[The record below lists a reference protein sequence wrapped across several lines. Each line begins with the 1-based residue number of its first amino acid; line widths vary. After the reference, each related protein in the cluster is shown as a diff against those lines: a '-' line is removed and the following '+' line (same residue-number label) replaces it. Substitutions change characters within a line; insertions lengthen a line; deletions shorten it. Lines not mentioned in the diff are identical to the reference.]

1 MAERGREAGDLVHQL
16 VRDDKRPTGALRRV
30 PLLTVPQ
37 MQCTDREPGLRL
49 MTQLHE
55 IEQRAGILCA
65 SLALGFPYS
74 DAEHLGA
81 NVLVYAWD
89 EAQAADAADE
99 MADSI
104 WEKRVEFTPELTA
117 V

>member
-1 MAERGREAGDLVHQL
+1 
-16 VRDDKRPTGALRRV
+16 
-30 PLLTVPQ
+30 
-37 MQCTDREPGLRL
+37 

-74 DAEHLGA
+74 DAEYLGA

-89 EAQAADAADE
+89 EVQAADAADE
-99 MADSI
+99 MADFI
-104 WEKRVEFTPELTA
+104 WEKRFEFTPELTA
-117 V
+117 VDAGVLEAMKSDRGISGRQCGARAETVLTEHSLCP